1 MIRMSVIPPEVLL
14 DRRRKVAAGIEFPK
28 GSVEL
33 PDRGQWRTW
42 PGMVASAMVH
52 AGMFLAAA
60 GFLSGGGT
68 GDADTSE
75 PTSQSGREVAMIY
88 LEPPPPLAPEP
99 VPEAKPPEPE
109 PPMPVET
116 TLPSQQEL
124 PPPGPVSNEVLS
136 PAPARETNTATRDA
150 SPDEAAA
157 EARAGSDDHDNII
170 STERVIEDGPE
181 DLASAATAKGTEVPT
196 LEQEARRIFGR
207 PVTGTGTRNNALPWA
222 SDSTCVPDPTPFDPN
237 APVVLDSI
245 SGVVYDHS
253 GMALSGAHLQV
264 VGTSYHTFS
273 RRGGRYTLMF
283 DVSLV
288 ANCRVQVV
296 RVSAGGYRGRDLYLA
311 MGLGNNNVYM
321 DR

>member
-1 MIRMSVIPPEVLL
+1 MIRLSVIPPEVLL
-14 DRRRKVAAGIEFPK
+14 DRRRKVAMGIEFPK

-33 PDRGQWRTW
+33 PDRGPWRTW
-42 PGMVASAMVH
+42 PGMVASAVVH
-52 AGMFLAAA
+52 AGLFLAAA
-60 GFLSGGGT
+60 GFISGEGT
-68 GDADTSE
+68 DDATTPDR
-75 PTSQSGREVAMIY
+75 PSQSGREVAMIY
-88 LEPPPPLAPEP
+88 LEPPPPVAPEP
-99 VPEAKPPEPE
+99 VPEAPPPEPE
-109 PPMPVET
+109 PQMPVET

-124 PPPGPVSNEVLS
+124 PPPGPESNDVLS

-181 DLASAATAKGTEVPT
+181 DLASAAAAKGAEAPT

-207 PVTGTGTRNNALPWA
+207 PITGTGTRNNALPWA
-222 SDSTCVPDPTPFDPN
+222 SDSTCVPDPTLLDPN
-237 APVVLDSI
+237 APMVLDSI
-245 SGVVYDHS
+245 SGVVYDQS

-264 VGTSYHTFS
+264 VGTGYHTFS
-273 RRGGRYTLMF
+273 DHGGRYSLVF

-311 MGLGNNNVYM
+311 MGVGNNNVYM
-321 DR
+321 ER